1 LSAENFVF
9 LLVGRWLRC
18 KQEGILRELLSHL
31 WRHKIRTALTIFGI
45 VVGVFAL
52 TMIGAMAEFMNF
64 TIEMQEETALNRI
77 HVYPE
82 KWGVSPYNESTVR
95 QIQRVKGVLGTFVA
109 TGGLLH
115 EEEENQGIYF
125 APEQYYGTTSNIP
138 ALEFENPFG
147 ANVPIWK
154 GRRPVSDSMH
164 EAIVGYELA
173 QKYGWQVGQ
182 TITVRDREFEI
193 VGIWARVPN
202 VPSNFVQISY
212 DAARQI
218 EGYPSWFIGTIMA
231 IPEPG
236 ADPDEVARRI
246 EEEIEGLRAQ
256 SPRETL
262 QASRQELTI
271 IIMIL
276 SASVV
281 LAILVGGLS
290 TINTMVMS
298 VTERTRE
305 IGVKKA
311 LGASD
316 GDIVAEFLFEAAF
329 IGGVGGALGILGG
342 WAGAQAIN
350 ALTMRSNGLALFLT
364 TPRLVLGS
372 FVFTVFLGMAAG
384 VYPAW
389 RASRLDPVLA
399 LRNEP
404 AVQYAARGIRRLIYL
419 IRRRARLILT
429 VLGVAAGIFAL
440 TVIGGLSEYI
450 NGFMSEV
457 QTGAADRIRV
467 RVSEKGGPY
476 SESTARQISR
486 IPGVRGVVI
495 TSWGGPIVAE
505 EEVSGN
511 EHPSGTFYG
520 IDSPTGEPGFEMPF
534 RLVLRKGRFLRPD
547 SLDEAVITYDLAE
560 SKGLDVG
567 DTLLIRDQPFTVVGI
582 WQRLP
587 YSAMMGLSKV
597 AYISRDA
604 VRRVLKGE
612 PGIGIT
618 ALVAPGWD
626 TEAVAAAIEDEFPW
640 LETQTTGE
648 IVEIVNRVLV
658 VFTLILG
665 STAAIAII
673 VGSLSVINTMIMSV
687 SERTREIGLKKAVG
701 AEDSDV
707 LAEYVQEAGWLG
719 GLGGTVGVVLGWV
732 ATLVI
737 NYFTQRSEGLDI
749 MAVTPRLAVGAIVF
763 AVFLGM
769 LAGVYPAWR
778 ASRLD
783 PVLALRT
790 E

>member
-1 LSAENFVF
+1 M
-9 LLVGRWLRC
+9 
-18 KQEGILRELLSHL
+18 RELLSHL
-31 WRHKIRTALTIFGI
+31 FRHKMRTALTIFGI
-45 VVGVFAL
+45 AVGVFAL
-52 TMIGAMAEFMNF
+52 TMIGSMAEFMNL
-64 TIEMQEETALNRI
+64 TVELQEKTTLNRI
-77 HVYPE
+77 RVYPK
-82 KWGVSPYNESTVR
+82 KWGVSSYNESTVR

-109 TGGLLH
+109 TSGLLH
-115 EEEENQGIYF
+115 EEDEKRGIYF

-147 ANVPIWK
+147 VDVPVWK

-182 TITVRDREFEI
+182 TITVRGREFVV

-202 VPSNFVQISY
+202 LPSNFVQISY
-212 DAARQI
+212 DAARQFR
-218 EGYPSWFIGTIMA
+218 ERSWFIGTIMA
-231 IPEPG
+231 VPEPG

-246 EEEIEGLRAQ
+246 EEELDGLRAQ
-256 SPRETL
+256 SPREAL
-262 QASRQELTI
+262 QEARQQLTI
-271 IIMIL
+271 FILVL

-298 VTERTRE
+298 VAERKRE
-305 IGVKKA
+305 IGLKKA

-316 GDIVAEFLFEAAF
+316 WDIVAEFLFEAAV
-329 IGGVGGALGILGG
+329 IGAVGGTIGLLGG
-342 WAGAQAIN
+342 WAASQTMN
-350 ALTMRSNGLALFLT
+350 ALTLRSNGMTLFLT
-364 TPRLVLGS
+364 TPRLVIGS
-372 FVFTVFLGMAAG
+372 FAFTVFLGMAAG

-399 LRNEP
+399 LRNTP

-457 QTGAADRIRV
+457 QSGAADRIRV

-476 SESTARQISR
+476 SESTARQIGR

-495 TSWGGPIVAE
+495 TSWGGPIVEE

-511 EHPSGTFYG
+511 EYPSGTFYG
-520 IDSPTGEPGFEMPF
+520 IDSPTGEPGFELPF
-534 RLVLRKGRFLRPD
+534 RLVLQKGRFLEPG
-547 SLDEAVITYDLAE
+547 SLDEVVITYDLAE
-560 SKGLDVG
+560 SNGLDVG

-604 VRRVLKGE
+604 VRRVLKQE
-612 PGIGIT
+612 PGIRIT

-626 TEAVAAAIEDEFPW
+626 TKTVAAAIEDEFPW
-640 LETQTTGE
+640 METQTTEE

-665 STAAIAII
+665 STAAIAIV

-687 SERTREIGLKKAVG
+687 SEHTREIGLKKAVG
-701 AEDSDV
+701 AEDSDI
-707 LAEYVQEAGWLG
+707 LAEYVQQAGWLG
-719 GLGGTVGVVLGWV
+719 GLGGTVGVALGWV
-732 ATLVI
+732 TTLVI
-737 NYFTQRSEGLDI
+737 NHFTQRSGGLDI

>member
-1 LSAENFVF
+1 FNQKMAGEARPFQDAL
-9 LLVGRWLRC
+9 GGLRFHSPREAL
-18 KQEGILRELLSHL
+18 QEARQQ
-31 WRHKIRTALTIFGI
+31 LTIFI
-45 VVGVFAL
+45 L
-52 TMIGAMAEFMNF
+52 
-64 TIEMQEETALNRI
+64 
-77 HVYPE
+77 
-82 KWGVSPYNESTVR
+82 
-95 QIQRVKGVLGTFVA
+95 
-109 TGGLLH
+109 
-115 EEEENQGIYF
+115 
-125 APEQYYGTTSNIP
+125 
-138 ALEFENPFG
+138 
-147 ANVPIWK
+147 
-154 GRRPVSDSMH
+154 
-164 EAIVGYELA
+164 
-173 QKYGWQVGQ
+173 
-182 TITVRDREFEI
+182 
-193 VGIWARVPN
+193 
-202 VPSNFVQISY
+202 
-212 DAARQI
+212 
-218 EGYPSWFIGTIMA
+218 
-231 IPEPG
+231 
-236 ADPDEVARRI
+236 
-246 EEEIEGLRAQ
+246 
-256 SPRETL
+256 
-262 QASRQELTI
+262 
-271 IIMIL
+271 IL

-281 LAILVGGLS
+281 LAVLVGGMS

-298 VTERTRE
+298 VAERKRE
-305 IGVKKA
+305 IGLKKA
-311 LGASD
+311 LGAGD
-316 GDIVAEFLFEAAF
+316 WDIVAEFLLEAAV
-329 IGGVGGALGILGG
+329 IGAVGGAIGILGG
-342 WAGAQAIN
+342 WAGSQAIN
-350 ALTMRSNGLALFLT
+350 ALTLRSNGMTLFLT
-364 TPRLVLGS
+364 TPRLVIGS

-399 LRNEP
+399 LRNAP

-419 IRRRARLILT
+419 IRRQARLILT

-511 EHPSGTFYG
+511 EYPSGTFYG

-604 VRRVLKGE
+604 VRRVLKQE
-612 PGIGIT
+612 PGMRIT

>member
-1 LSAENFVF
+1 M
-9 LLVGRWLRC
+9 
-18 KQEGILRELLSHL
+18 RELLSHL
-31 WRHKIRTALTIFGI
+31 FRHKMRTALTIFGI

-52 TMIGAMAEFMNF
+52 TMIGSMAEFMEL
-64 TIEMQEETALNRI
+64 TINIQEETALSRI
-77 HVYPE
+77 YVYPE
-82 KWGVSPYNESTVR
+82 RWEVSSYNENTVR

-109 TGGLLH
+109 TGGLLR
-115 EEEENQGIYF
+115 EEDENQGIYF
-125 APEQYYGTTSNIP
+125 APEQYYGTTSNVP

-164 EAIVGYELA
+164 EAIVGYDLA

-182 TITVRDREFEI
+182 TITVRDREFVV

-202 VPSNFVQISY
+202 LPSNFVQISY

-218 EGYPSWFIGTIMA
+218 REYPSWYVGTIMA
-231 IPEPG
+231 VPKPG
-236 ADPDEVARRI
+236 TDPDEVARRI
-246 EEEIEGLRAQ
+246 EEELDGLRAQ
-256 SPRETL
+256 SPREAL
-262 QASRQELTI
+262 QASRQQLTI
-271 IIMIL
+271 ITLIL

-305 IGVKKA
+305 IGLKKA
-311 LGASD
+311 LGAGD
-316 GDIVAEFLFEAAF
+316 WDIVAEFLFEAAVIGA
-329 IGGVGGALGILGG
+329 IGGAVGILGG
-342 WAGAQAIN
+342 WAGGQAIN
-350 ALTMRSNGLALFLT
+350 ALTIRSNGLTLFLT
-364 TPRLVLGS
+364 TPRLVIGS
-372 FVFTVFLGMAAG
+372 FVFTVLLGMAAG

-399 LRNEP
+399 LRNTP
-404 AVQYAARGIRRLIYL
+404 AVQYAARGIRRLIY
-419 IRRRARLILT
+419 IVRRRARLILT

-457 QTGAADRIRV
+457 QTGAADRIGV
-467 RVSEKGGPY
+467 YISEQGGPY
-476 SESTARQISR
+476 GESTARQISR
-486 IPGVRGVVI
+486 IPGVRGVVL
-495 TSWGGPIVAE
+495 TGGGGPIVE
-505 EEVSGN
+505 EEEATTGQY
-511 EHPSGTFYG
+511 PSGSFYG
-520 IDSPTGEPGFEMPF
+520 IDTPTGEPGFEMPF
-534 RLVLRKGRFLRPD
+534 RLVLRKGRFLEPG
-547 SLDEAVITYDLAE
+547 SLDEVVVTYDLAE
-560 SKGLDVG
+560 SQGLDVG

-582 WQRLP
+582 WERLP
-587 YSAMMGLSKV
+587 YGAMTGLSKV

-604 VRRVLKGE
+604 ARRVLNRE
-612 PGIGIT
+612 LSLHIT

-626 TEAVAAAIEDEFPW
+626 PKAVAESIKAEFPW
-640 LETQTTGE
+640 LETETTGE
-648 IVEIVNRVLV
+648 IIDMVNNVLV

-701 AEDSDV
+701 AADSDI
-707 LAEYVQEAGWLG
+707 LAEYVQEAGWIG

-732 ATLVI
+732 TTLVI
-737 NYFTQRSEGLDI
+737 NYFVQRSEGLDI
-749 MAVTPRLAVGAIVF
+749 MSVTPRLAVGAIVF
-763 AVFLGM
+763 STFLGM

-778 ASRLD
+778 ASRLN
-783 PVLALRT
+783 PVQALRT

>member
-1 LSAENFVF
+1 LPVVDDGEQ
-9 LLVGRWLRC
+9 
-18 KQEGILRELLSHL
+18 QEDILRELLGHL
-31 WRHKIRTALTIFGI
+31 FRHKMRTALTIFGI

-52 TMIGAMAEFMNF
+52 TMIGSLAEFMNF
-64 TIEMQEETALNRI
+64 AIEIQEATALNRI
-77 HVYPE
+77 NVYPKNWE
-82 KWGVSPYNESTVR
+82 VSSYNENTVR

-115 EEEENQGIYF
+115 EEDENQGIYF
-125 APEQYYGTTSNIP
+125 APEQYYGTTSNVP

-147 ANVPIWK
+147 ANVPVWK

-164 EAIVGYELA
+164 ETIVGYELA

-182 TITVRDREFEI
+182 TITVRDREFVV
-193 VGIWARVPN
+193 VGIWERVPN

-212 DAARQI
+212 DAARQMR
-218 EGYPSWFIGTIMA
+218 EYSWYIGTIMA
-231 IPEPG
+231 VPEPG

-246 EEEIEGLRAQ
+246 EDELDGLRAQ
-256 SPRETL
+256 SPREAL
-262 QASRQELTI
+262 QASRQQLTI
-271 IIMIL
+271 ITLIL

-281 LAILVGGLS
+281 LAVLVGGLS

-305 IGVKKA
+305 IGLKKA

-316 GDIVAEFLFEAAF
+316 WDVVAEFLFEAAV
-329 IGGVGGALGILGG
+329 IGALGGAVGILGG
-342 WAGAQAIN
+342 WAGSQVIN
-350 ALTMRSNGLALFLT
+350 ALTLQSEGMTLFLT
-364 TPRLVLGS
+364 TPRLVIVS
-372 FVFTVFLGMAAG
+372 FVFTVLLGMTAG

-399 LRNEP
+399 LRNAP
-404 AVQYAARGIRRLIYL
+404 AVQYAARGIRRLVYL
-419 IRRRARLILT
+419 IRRQARLILT

-450 NGFMSEV
+450 NGFLSEV
-457 QTGAADRIRV
+457 QTGAADRVGVYI
-467 RVSEKGGPY
+467 SEQGGPY

-486 IPGVRGVVI
+486 IPGVRGVVL
-495 TSWGGPIVAE
+495 TSGGGPIVE
-505 EEVSGN
+505 EEEATTGQY
-511 EHPSGTFYG
+511 PSGSFYG
-520 IDSPTGEPGFEMPF
+520 IDTPTGEPGFETPF
-534 RLVLRKGRFLRPD
+534 RLVLRKGRFFEPG
-547 SLDEAVITYDLAE
+547 SLDEVVVTYDLAE

-567 DTLLIRDQPFTVVGI
+567 DTLVIRDQPFTVVGI
-582 WQRLP
+582 WERLP
-587 YSAMMGLSKV
+587 YGAMTGLSKL

-604 VRRVLKGE
+604 ARRVLNRE
-612 PGIGIT
+612 LSLHIT

-626 TEAVAAAIEDEFPW
+626 PRAVAESIEEEFPW
-640 LETQTTGE
+640 LETETTGE
-648 IVEIVNRVLV
+648 IIEIVNNVLV

-701 AEDSDV
+701 AEDSDI
-707 LAEYVQEAGWLG
+707 LAEYVQEAGWIG
-719 GLGGTVGVVLGWV
+719 GLGGTVGVILGWV
-732 ATLVI
+732 TTLVI
-737 NYFTQRSEGLDI
+737 NYFVQRSEGLDI
-749 MAVTPRLAVGAIVF
+749 MSVTPRLAVGAVVF
-763 AVFLGM
+763 ATFLGM

-783 PVLALRT
+783 PVQALRT

>member
-1 LSAENFVF
+1 M
-9 LLVGRWLRC
+9 
-18 KQEGILRELLSHL
+18 
-31 WRHKIRTALTIFGI
+31 RTALTVFGI

-52 TMIGAMAEFMNF
+52 TMIGSMAEFMEL
-64 TIEMQEETALNRI
+64 TINIQEKTALSRI
-77 HVYPE
+77 YVYPE
-82 KWGVSPYNESTVR
+82 NWGVSPYNETTVR

-115 EEEENQGIYF
+115 EEDENQGIYF

-147 ANVPIWK
+147 ANVPVWK

-182 TITVRDREFEI
+182 TITVRDREFVV
-193 VGIWARVPN
+193 VGIWARVPS

-218 EGYPSWFIGTIMA
+218 SGYPSWYIGSIMA
-231 IPEPG
+231 VPEPD

-246 EEEIEGLRAQ
+246 EEELEGLRAQ
-256 SPRETL
+256 SPREAL

-271 IIMIL
+271 IILIL

-305 IGVKKA
+305 IGLKKA
-311 LGASD
+311 LGAGD
-316 GDIVAEFLFEAAF
+316 WDIVAEFLFEAAA
-329 IGGVGGALGILGG
+329 IGALGGTIGILGG
-342 WAGAQAIN
+342 WAGGQAIN

-364 TPRLVLGS
+364 TPRLVIVA
-372 FVFTVFLGMAAG
+372 FVFTVLLGMAAG

-399 LRNEP
+399 LRNTP
-404 AVQYAARGIRRLIYL
+404 AVQYAARGFRRLIYL
-419 IRRRARLILT
+419 IRRRARLIIT

-457 QTGAADRIRV
+457 QTGAADRISV
-467 RVSEKGGPY
+467 RPSEQGGPY
-476 SESTARQISR
+476 GESTARQIER
-486 IPGVRGVVI
+486 IPGVRGVVL
-495 TSWGGPIVAE
+495 TSGGGPIVE
-505 EEVSGN
+505 EEEATAGQY
-511 EHPSGTFYG
+511 PSGTFYG
-520 IDSPTGEPGFEMPF
+520 IDSPTGEPGFETPF
-534 RLVLRKGRFLRPD
+534 RLVLRKGRFLQPG
-547 SLDEAVITYDLAE
+547 SLDEVVITYDLAE
-560 SKGLDVG
+560 ANGLDVG
-567 DTLLIRDQPFTVVGI
+567 DALLIRDQPFTVVGI
-582 WQRLP
+582 WERLP
-587 YSAMMGLSKV
+587 YGAMTGLSKM

-604 VRRVLKGE
+604 ARRVLNRE
-612 PGIGIT
+612 PSLHIT

-626 TEAVAAAIEDEFPW
+626 PKTVAESIEGEFPW
-640 LETQTTGE
+640 LETETTGE
-648 IVEIVNRVLV
+648 IIEIVNRVLV
-658 VFTLILG
+658 IFTLILG

-701 AEDSDV
+701 AEDSDI
-707 LAEYVQEAGWLG
+707 LAEYVQEAGWIG
-719 GLGGTVGVVLGWV
+719 GLGGTVGVVLGWLT
-732 ATLVI
+732 TLVI
-737 NYFTQRSEGLDI
+737 NYLVQRSEGLDI
-749 MAVTPRLAVGAIVF
+749 MSVTPRLAVGAIV
-763 AVFLGM
+763 VSTFLGM

-778 ASRLD
+778 ASRLN